1 MIFHSTLHASTICQY
16 ICSGQPGSISGGHI
30 AQLVEH
36 LTRDLGGPGSNPGLV
51 RCIFSLPVTHNTCI
65 PYDYRLRYKSL
76 F

>member
-36 LTRDLGGPGSNPGLV
+36 LTRGSNPGLV
-51 RCIFSLPVTHNTCI
+51 RCIFSLPVTFGAVDHPWNC
-65 PYDYRLRYKSL
+65 R
-76 F
+76 